1 MKLLCIHSL
10 LSAASASTPS
20 GTFHTIRSRP
30 SCLPSICQLLIHLFL
45 CLSILPSHHHSSV
58 RPLTPGQPQLVKTQ
72 SIARPSCVASP
83 SRSVTGVPRSRQIPG
98 RSIYIDTEVGHRSA
112 LVVAKRISKQT
123 SCQVPTLQLSINTK
137 KEEKSG
143 FLAQRTIGTSK
154 VQAEGQRTLTGH
166 G

>member
-10 LSAASASTPS
+10 LAAASASTPS
-20 GTFHTIRSRP
+20 GTFHTIRFRS

-72 SIARPSCVASP
+72 SIAGPSCVASP
-83 SRSVTGVPRSRQIPG
+83 SRSVTGVPRSRQIAG
-98 RSIYIDTEVGHRSA
+98 RFMYIDTEVSHRSIWSLLNELA
-112 LVVAKRISKQT
+112 NKHHVRFLCCSSPSILKRKKSLV
-123 SCQVPTLQLSINTK
+123 
-137 KEEKSG
+137 
-143 FLAQRTIGTSK
+143 FLAQRTIGMSK